1 MILGFG
7 ERRRTVSENDA
18 TPGQE
23 VFDLNI
29 FITSL
34 RTSEITYPVGVRSVI
49 RGEPIIEPSGNIV
62 NPWFDG
68 VFGRREENT
77 INNLVY
83 VELLHV
89 NTSMLTIQQIR
100 IRDDHFIE
108 EEECFELSIFQV
120 DPVQMTER
128 FMCNTAGDKF
138 LCQHEIC
145 IVDDDG

>member
-1 MILGFG
+1 M
-7 ERRRTVSENDA
+7 SENDA

-23 VFDLNI
+23 FFDLNI

-49 RGEPIIEPSGNIV
+49 RGEPIIEPSDNIV

-68 VFGRREENT
+68 VFGQREENT
-77 INNLVY
+77 INNLVFME
-83 VELLHV
+83 VLTV
-89 NTSMLTIQQIR
+89 NTTMLHPPHVT
-100 IRDDHFIE
+100 IRDDNFIE

-120 DPVQMTER
+120 DPVQMTEH